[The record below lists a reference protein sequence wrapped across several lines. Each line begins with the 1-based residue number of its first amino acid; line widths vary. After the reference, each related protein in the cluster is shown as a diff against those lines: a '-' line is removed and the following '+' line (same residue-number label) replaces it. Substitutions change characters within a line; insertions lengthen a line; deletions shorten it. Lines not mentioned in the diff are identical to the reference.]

1 MSKKTL
7 HEMIEDEDL
16 EEDILEC
23 IKSTKD
29 INKKDK
35 KGNTALHLA
44 VDEDS
49 FAGDDVI
56 QALID
61 AGADVNAKNRK
72 GNTPLMVAAGWND
85 KNTVLDAID
94 LLIEAG
100 AHLEDTDNKGNTAL
114 LIAAQ
119 KSSFAIGV
127 LIEAGA
133 NVNAKN
139 TDGDTPLILTAKFF
153 PLRCAKLI
161 DAGADVNAK
170 NNKGYTAFHYAIG
183 SYSAVARLLE
193 AGAEKPT
200 DYPDGSSLLV
210 KLLEFKR
217 WELAIERIE
226 AGDDVSDPLCVMY
239 AVSNIDVLKAL
250 IKAGADVHVKHWDGS
265 TALHWYIS
273 HGTYKGHDWKT
284 IQFLLDQ
291 GVDLNAKDKYGKT
304 ALRYAIKDLH
314 LFERLIRAGATG
326 LNDTYNFGGVNC
338 TLLGEKIY
346 SATIVN
352 YPNEELDKLIL
363 KLLQLGAVLVFDKD
377 DPKKWLEKYLA
388 KNYSVDKKLIRKLFK
403 ENQGK

>member
-7 HEMIEDEDL
+7 HQMIEDEDL

-56 QALID
+56 KALID

-72 GNTPLMVAAGWND
+72 GNTPLMVAIGLRDN
-85 KNTVLDAID
+85 NTAFDAID

-100 AHLEDTDNKGNTAL
+100 AHLEDTDNEGNTPL

-119 KSSFAIGV
+119 KNSFAIDV
-127 LIEAGA
+127 LIEKGA

-139 TDGDTPLILTAKFF
+139 TDGDTPLILTAKYW
-153 PLRCAKLI
+153 PDECDTLI

-170 NNKGYTAFHYAIG
+170 NNEGYTAFHYAIE
-183 SYSAVARLLE
+183 SYLAVARLLE

-239 AVSNIDVLKAL
+239 AVKKLDVLKAL
-250 IKAGADVHVKHWDGS
+250 IKAGADVQVKHWDGS

-273 HGTYKGHDWKT
+273 YDTYNGHDWKI

-291 GVDLNAKDKYGKT
+291 GVDLHAKDEDGKT
-304 ALRYAIKDLH
+304 ALHYAIKDLH

-326 LNDTYNFGGVNC
+326 LNDTYDYRGVNC
-338 TLLGEKIY
+338 TLLGETIY
-346 SATIVN
+346 DATY
-352 YPNEELDKLIL
+352 YPSKDRDKLIL